1 MKYIS
6 FSLSNKT
13 YQVDNNQLIFIVIL
27 NPFLIYSSSILG
39 QLDFIPLTYLIL
51 AIYYLKE
58 KKKYISI
65 FFVILAFSSKI
76 IFVILLPV
84 FLFYFLKI
92 EETLLE
98 NSKTILFIFFSTLLM
113 NFQFFTQ
120 NYYSE
125 TVLFGINEGYNA
137 LNNSPGLFNNNFLI
151 IAVFLS
157 FIIFVYWVN
166 IHRFDFYSI
175 SIFSSFLT
183 IPLFMTNPENL
194 GWFLW
199 SFLSVFI
206 IYYSYNIFVK
216 IFILLFYHLLFF
228 LMK

>member
-1 MKYIS
+1 M
-6 FSLSNKT
+6 
-13 YQVDNNQLIFIVIL
+13 
-27 NPFLIYSSSILG
+27 NPFLIYSSSFLG

-65 FFVILAFSSKI
+65 FFIVLAFSSKI

-84 FLFYFLKI
+84 FLIYFFKI

-137 LNNSPGLFNNNFLI
+137 LNNSGGLLLTFLI

-166 IHRFDFYSI
+166 IHRFDFI
-175 SIFSSFLT
+175 
-183 IPLFMTNPENL
+183 LFQFFQFFDNTP
-194 GWFLW
+194 
-199 SFLSVFI
+199 
-206 IYYSYNIFVK
+206 IYDKS
-216 IFILLFYHLLFF
+216 
-228 LMK
+228 